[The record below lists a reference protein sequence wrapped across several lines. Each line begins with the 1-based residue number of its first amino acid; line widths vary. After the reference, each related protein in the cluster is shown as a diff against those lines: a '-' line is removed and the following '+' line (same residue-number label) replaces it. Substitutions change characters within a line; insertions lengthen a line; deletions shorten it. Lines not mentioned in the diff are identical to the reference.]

1 MFPLE
6 MYSFWG
12 KAYRSLKVCIHLT
25 LPEAH
30 QMSTETYQH
39 SEEGWLRKTL
49 GILINLFY
57 F

>member
-30 QMSTETYQH
+30 QMSSETYQH
-39 SEEGWLRKTL
+39 SEEEWLRKTL
-49 GILINLFY
+49 EILNN
-57 F
+57 